1 MPLAKI
7 RCHSRNS
14 DTRTLLLVCVEH
26 TTLKYKNSTVA
37 LAGHACFSRFF
48 RMVLGAVSSRLS
60 WVVTACVSE
69 ELLVEEAATAR
80 FRPLFPRSRRWHQGH
95 EGLVPS
101 FHWDTVL
108 CLGARGGPFQPVLQE
123 PVAFARI
130 GS

>member
-7 RCHSRNS
+7 RCPRCIS
-14 DTRTLLLVCVEH
+14 DTRTLLLVCIEH
-26 TTLKYKNSTVA
+26 TTLKCKNSTVA
-37 LAGHACFSRFF
+37 LAGHACFPRFF

-69 ELLVEEAATAR
+69 NYLAEKAATAR
-80 FRPLFPRSRRWHQGH
+80 FRPVFPRSRRWHQGH

-108 CLGARGGPFQPVLQE
+108 CMGARGGGLRPVLQQL
-123 PVAFARI
+123 VAFRRI